1 MKMFNMEDIQDGI
14 YFFNAEWCGPC
25 KVVKKYLTEDVM
37 QEYNITSVD
46 ISVYPELAA
55 KHFVSS
61 VPTFVKIVK
70 GTKEKM
76 YTGRLS
82 LNELKN
88 F

>member
-1 MKMFNMEDIQDGI
+1 MEDIRDGV

-25 KVVKKYLTEDVM
+25 KAVKKYLTEDVM
-37 QEYNITSVD
+37 KEYNITSVD
-46 ISVYPELAA
+46 ISEHPELAA

-61 VPTFVKIVK
+61 VQTFVRIID

-76 YTGRLS
+76 HVGRLT
-82 LNELKN
+82 LEQLKT

>member
-1 MKMFNMEDIQDGI
+1 MFNMKDIKDGI

-25 KVVKKYLTEDVM
+25 KVVKKYITEDVM

-46 ISVYPELAA
+46 ISEHPELAA

-61 VPTFVKIVK
+61 VPTFVKIIN

-76 YTGRLS
+76 YAGRLT
-82 LNELKN
+82 LEQLKT

>member
-1 MKMFNMEDIQDGI
+1 MKDIRDGV

-25 KVVKKYLTEDVM
+25 KAVKNYLTEAVM
-37 QEYNITSVD
+37 QEHNIISVD
-46 ISVYPELAA
+46 ISEHPEIAA

-61 VPTFVKIVK
+61 VPTFVKIIN

-76 YTGRLS
+76 YVGRLT
-82 LNELKN
+82 LEQLKN

>member
-1 MKMFNMEDIQDGI
+1 MEDIQDGI

-46 ISVYPELAA
+46 ISEYPELAA